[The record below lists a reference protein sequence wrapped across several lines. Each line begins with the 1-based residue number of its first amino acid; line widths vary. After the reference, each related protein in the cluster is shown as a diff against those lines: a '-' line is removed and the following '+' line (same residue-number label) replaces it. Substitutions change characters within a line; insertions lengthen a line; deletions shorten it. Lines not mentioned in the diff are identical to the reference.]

1 MVPTYQQN
9 TAIPPAGG
17 TMQQVSMQMP
27 AAQQNA
33 QEIPISKSNSGSSS
47 TVWMLISIMLTV
59 CLVVVCIVGGK
70 RGAFKPVANKPI
82 GDLKHEFNVQTI
94 DDLAAIDEESFRA
107 NVKTWFE
114 KNHHARLGAVV
125 MDMKQEYDNM
135 PELKSIPNEGVIQD
149 MEKEMEQRVE
159 SMGKE
164 ITEVHLPQAMAM
176 TGTTTTDLEEV
187 PVKLMTAQALFWS
200 DPTIMQDLGIS
211 QDVHDIVEGVTAA
224 MKLEEIADTAMNNFL
239 SNPGN
244 IFWKLN
250 LNEADL
256 EQIGKVANTLTQL
269 STITIQRL
277 GEEMEKLADEA
288 EITVNNDILAVLR
301 PQERARKR
309 YTLDM
314 LKEAATIVLKSEVVG
329 GAVKKLGQDI
339 HDGAET
345 TENKERIQQLE
356 NLIGLLTAE
365 KTRKSI
371 QQANQNTTTV
381 R

>member
-1 MVPTYQQN
+1 
-9 TAIPPAGG
+9 
-17 TMQQVSMQMP
+17 MQQVSMQMP
-27 AAQQNA
+27 ASQQSDV
-33 QEIPISKSNSGSSS
+33 SKPGSS
-47 TVWMLISIMLTV
+47 TIWMLISGMLTV
-59 CLVVVCIVGGK
+59 CLVVVCILGAR
-70 RGAFKPVANKPI
+70 RGAFTPVANKPV

-94 DDLAAIDEESFRA
+94 DDLAAIDEESFKA
-107 NVKTWFE
+107 HVKKWFE
-114 KNHHARLGAVV
+114 KNHHARLGAAYE
-125 MDMKQEYDNM
+125 DMKQEYDNM

-149 MEKEMEQRVE
+149 MEMEMQQRVE
-159 SMGKE
+159 SMSKE
-164 ITEVHLPQAMAM
+164 ITDVHLPKAMAM

-187 PVKLMTAQALFWS
+187 PEKLMIAQHLFWN
-200 DPTIMQDLGIS
+200 DPTIMQELGIS
-211 QDVHDIVEGVTAA
+211 QDVHNIVEGATAA
-224 MKLEEIADTAMNNFL
+224 MKWEEIAETATNNFL
-239 SNPGN
+239 NNPGL

-288 EITVNNDILAVLR
+288 ETTVNNDILAVLR

-345 TENKERIQQLE
+345 PENKERIQQLE
-356 NLIGLLTAE
+356 NLIDLLTAE
-365 KTRKSI
+365 QTRKSI
-371 QQANQNTTTV
+371 QQANNTTTI